1 MAAQHHFRIER
12 LKRWLGLAAP
22 APAVETQPSTTDALT
37 GLSTRAAM
45 HRRLGA
51 ALQAGGTGVVVLL
64 DVDNFKYFNDRHGHA
79 AGDALLRAIAAR
91 LREVFPMADCVA
103 RGGGDEFTAFLPGLA
118 LDDAMRLAQRCLE
131 AMRAPLALASA
142 GGTEIVTVSVGVA
155 RLDGPAQRTAD
166 AVLRACEM
174 ALHAAKARGRD
185 RVVAFDGDT
194 RQVVA
199 PGRDAA
205 AAAAELQRRHRA
217 LREEARTDALTGLR
231 NRLAL
236 DELLRGA
243 DGDQRVQRAA
253 VAFIDVDH
261 FGNYNHVHGDAAGD
275 QALAAVAHAVQACS
289 READFVFRKGGEEFV
304 VVLPDADNDA
314 AVAAAER
321 MRGAVQ
327 DLALPHAAS
336 SVAGVVTV
344 TIGVASGPPGSTL
357 RQLLGAAAEKAMAA
371 KVGGLRNRVHAV
383 RLRDFGG

>member
-1 MAAQHHFRIER
+1 MTPIER
-12 LKRWLGLAAP
+12 VKRWLGFAAP
-22 APAVETQPSTTDALT
+22 APTAGTPPSSTDEVT
-37 GLSTRAAM
+37 GLPARAVM
-45 HRRLGA
+45 QQRLA
-51 ALQAGGTGVVVLL
+51 ASLQAGATGVVVLL

-79 AGDALLRAIAAR
+79 VGDALLRAIAAR
-91 LREVFPMADCVA
+91 LVEVFPTADCVA
-103 RGGGDEFTAFLPGLA
+103 RAGGDEFAAFLPGLA

-131 AMRAPLALASA
+131 AMRAPLALA

-155 RLDGPAQRTAD
+155 TLDGPGRRTVD

-174 ALHAAKARGRD
+174 ALHAARARGRD

-199 PGRDAA
+199 PGRDAMA
-205 AAAAELQRRHRA
+205 TVAELQQRHRA

-236 DELLRGA
+236 DELLHGA
-243 DGDQRVQRAA
+243 SGDGDQRVQRAA

-275 QALAAVAHAVQACS
+275 LALAAVAHAVQACS

-321 MRGAVQ
+321 VRAAVQ
-327 DLALPHAAS
+327 DLALSHAAS
-336 SVAGVVTV
+336 SVADVVTV

-357 RQLLGAAAEKAMAA
+357 RQLLSAAAEKAMAA
-371 KVGGLRNRVHAV
+371 KVGGQRNSVHAV
-383 RLRDFGG
+383 RLRDFGTPG